1 MHVFILFL
9 IILFSV
15 LYSSKRHP
23 KSIPFR
29 PSQLHENDKLLLDVR
44 DYIEAH
50 QHPLNVGQCHI
61 PLAYLKRNFSEIN
74 QKELILL
81 ASSLREV
88 SVAERF
94 LQRKSVR
101 VVGYHIV

>member
-9 IILFSV
+9 IIIFSV
-15 LYSSKRHP
+15 LYSSRRNP
-23 KSIPFR
+23 KSISFSS
-29 PSQLHENDKLLLDVR
+29 SQLHENDKLLLDVR
-44 DYIEAH
+44 DYIEAY
-50 QHPLNVGQCHI
+50 QHPVNVVHCHI
-61 PLAYLKRNFSEIN
+61 PLAYLKRNYSEIN

-81 ASSLREV
+81 ASSLREA